1 MGGPQFFLNTFLFGF
16 GMQTRTALLSLVGL
30 LSLALAGCNDGA
42 VGSAPKVKTY
52 KATGKVTM
60 NGAAVASAMV
70 TFSPSGQQP
79 AATARTD
86 NDGKFALTTY
96 DPGDGAAEGEYKV
109 MVTKEGAPANAGPV
123 GHDPNKPPSGSAMHS
138 ARQATGGSAAAA
150 GLLPAKYNSST
161 TTDLNATIS
170 NSAANDFTFDLK
182 P

>member
-1 MGGPQFFLNTFLFGF
+1 
-16 GMQTRTALLSLVGL
+16 MQTRTALVSLAGL
-30 LSLALAGCNDGA
+30 LSLTLVGCGGDGA
-42 VGSAPKVKTY
+42 VGSAPKIKTY
-52 KATGKVTM
+52 KATGKITM

-109 MVTKEGAPANAGPV
+109 MVTKEGAPASSGPT
-123 GHDPNKPPSGSAMHS
+123 GHDPNKPPSGAAMHA
-138 ARQATGGSAAAA
+138 ARQSTGGSAAAA
-150 GLLPAKYNSST
+150 GLLPAKYSSAA
-161 TTDLNATIS
+161 TTDLNATVDPKETKEY
-170 NSAANDFTFDLK
+170 NFDLK